1 MLKIMATALDSITEA
16 EIFSRVIGGDDS
28 LPISVARSVLTWK
41 FPKRDLTRVG
51 KLQEKNNA
59 GTITAEE
66 RDELERYVR
75 VSQFLSVL
83 QARARL
89 TLKSR
94 GEA

>member
-1 MLKIMATALDSITEA
+1 MATAIDSISEA
-16 EIFSRVIGGDDS
+16 EIFSRVIGGEDA
-28 LPISVARSVLTWK
+28 LPVSVARSVLTWK
-41 FPKRDLTRVG
+41 FPRRDLSRVR

-59 GTITAEE
+59 GTITLAE

-75 VSQFLSVL
+75 VSQFISVL

>member
-1 MLKIMATALDSITEA
+1 MTTTLDAITEA
-16 EIFSRVIGGDDS
+16 EIFSRVIGGDEA
-28 LPISVARSVLTWK
+28 LPGSMARSVLTWK
-41 FPKRDLTRVG
+41 FPRRDLARVR

-59 GTITAEE
+59 GTTTVAE

-75 VSQFLSVL
+75 VSQFISVL
-83 QARARL
+83 RARL